1 MARKDG
7 YVMEHR
13 LVVAKSLG
21 RLLSRTEVVHHI
33 DHNPSNNSLTN
44 LKLFGSN
51 AEHKSFEG
59 MERRLSRLTNPS

>member
-13 LVVAKSLG
+13 LVMAKKLG

-33 DHNPSNNSLTN
+33 DHNPSNNQEQN
-44 LKLFGSN
+44 LVLYPSN
-51 AEHKSFEG
+51 AVHKRAEG
-59 MERRLSRLTNPS
+59 GMCA